1 MAELRF
7 EKWHGT
13 GNDFVMLEDWGGEI
27 ELTPDLVAALCDRHF
42 GVGADGLIRV
52 AGPDVAAREGLDAAG
67 TDVFMDYRNADGS
80 PAEMCGNGVRCLAT
94 LARERGLVGGTE
106 LSVATR
112 AGTKHVWI
120 DVDDA
125 GHLRQVT
132 VDMGPP
138 AFALGDI
145 PMAGPADA
153 TFLAEPF
160 EHGGVSY
167 KASAVSMG
175 NPHLVLFVEEDP
187 ELVDVHRIGPR
198 IEHDPRFP
206 RKTNVEF
213 VAPAADGIKLRVWE
227 RGVGETMACGTGACA
242 SLVAANLAG
251 LTPRRA
257 AIHFPGGT
265 LHGQWTEEGTVL
277 LTGSAVKSF
286 EGTVDPVSLVRG
298 AAQGVRGPHERGRK
312 AEGGRRSE
320 AER

>member
-13 GNDFVMLEDWGGEI
+13 GNDFVMLEDWRGEI
-27 ELTPDLVAALCDRHF
+27 ELTPALVAALCDRHF

-52 AGPDVAAREGLDAAG
+52 AGPEMAAREGLDASG

-80 PAEMCGNGVRCLAT
+80 VAEMCGNGVRCLAT
-94 LARERGLVGGTE
+94 MARERGLVSTTE

-112 AGTKHVWI
+112 GGTKHVWLHL
-120 DVDDA
+120 DDA
-125 GHLRQVT
+125 TGRVREVT

-138 AFALGDI
+138 AFARGDI
-145 PMAGPADA
+145 PMAGPADG

-187 ELVDVHRIGPR
+187 EQVDVHRIGPQ

-251 LTPRRA
+251 LTARTA

-265 LHGQWTEEGTVL
+265 LHGEWTEGGTVL
-277 LTGSAVKSF
+277 LTGPAVKSF
-286 EGTVDPVSLVRG
+286 EGTVETESLVQRG
-298 AAQGVRGPHERGRK
+298 SR
-312 AEGGRRSE
+312 
-320 AER
+320 